1 MHWYGLQLVTFGFT
15 QVPVVPQVHCGVS
28 LLPEQ
33 LSGAQ
38 TVPTGYFRQAPAP
51 SHLPSVPHIAAVR
64 SLQTPCG
71 SAPPAAIDVQVPSEP
86 GTAQLR
92 QAPVQVVAQQTPSAQ
107 CPFTQ
112 SASALQVWPST
123 FFPQVP
129 TVLPAGIV
137 QLCPGAHPAWL
148 VQDSVQAPLAHAKF
162 PQVKVLAVRHVPRP
176 SQVWVDLP
184 EMASTQVA
192 GPQAVLMG

>member
-1 MHWYGLQLVTFGFT
+1 LQLVTLGGVQT
-15 QVPVVPQVHCGVS
+15 PELLQVHCAVYA
-28 LLPEQ
+28 LPEQ

-38 TVPTGYFRQAPAP
+38 TVPVGYFRQAPAP
-51 SHLPSVPHIAAVR
+51 SHLPSVEHIAAVK

-112 SASALQVWPST
+112 SASAVQVWPST
-123 FFPQVP
+123 FLPQVP
-129 TVLPAGIV
+129 TVPPVATV
-137 QLCPGAHPAWL
+137 QVCPGAQSAWL
-148 VQDSVQAPLAHAKF
+148 EQYSVQAPPVHAKF
-162 PQVKVLAVRHVPRP
+162 PQLNVLAVRQVPSP
-176 SQVWVDLP
+176 SQVRVDLP
-184 EMASTQVA
+184 DVASTQTA
-192 GPQAVLMG
+192 CPQAVLTG

>member
-1 MHWYGLQLVTFGFT
+1 
-15 QVPVVPQVHCGVS
+15 

-33 LSGAQ
+33 LSGPQ
-38 TVPTGYFRQAPAP
+38 TVPTAYFRQAPAP
-51 SHLPSVPHIAAVR
+51 SHLPSVAHIAAVV

-112 SASALQVWPST
+112 SASAAQVWPST

-129 TVLPAGIV
+129 SVAPAGIV
-137 QLCPGAHPAWL
+137 QLCPGAQSAWL
-148 VQDSVQAPLAHAKF
+148 EQYSVQTPPVQAKF
-162 PQVKVLAVRHVPRP
+162 PQPNVLAVRQVPRP
-176 SQVWVDLP
+176 SQVCVDFP
-184 EMASTQVA
+184 EVASTQTA
-192 GPQAVLMG
+192 GPQAVLTG